1 MNVLA
6 IEASGKNIAIAIA
19 TGEQSLELL
28 INRGFKHA
36 ETLMPAVESLMKLAG
51 LEPGE
56 LYLVACSAGPGSFT
70 ALRIGMSTAKGIAR
84 GADCLLKS
92 VPTLPLLAS
101 GREHWPGIVV
111 PLMDARK
118 GRVYTAAFKNGKRI
132 REDSDINLEE
142 FLKNLPQNE
151 KILVTGPDARIAEG
165 IKEVTIDPLFSSAR
179 GLALAEQAL
188 KLLKRDGPD
197 PSDLGPLYLRLS
209 EAEEALESA
218 G

>member
-6 IEASGKNIAIAIA
+6 IEASGKNITIALA
-19 TGEQSLELL
+19 AEKQSLELL

-36 ETLMPAVESLMKLAG
+36 ETLMPSVESLMKLAG
-51 LEPGE
+51 IEPGE
-56 LYLVACSAGPGSFT
+56 LDLVACSAGPGSFT
-70 ALRIGMSTAKGIAR
+70 ALRIGMATAKGIAR

-111 PLMDARK
+111 PVMDARK
-118 GRVYTAAFKNGKRI
+118 GRVYAAAFKNGKRI
-132 REDSDINLEE
+132 REDSDINLNE
-142 FLKNLPQNE
+142 FLNNLPQNE
-151 KILVTGPDARIAEG
+151 KILVTGPDALIAEE
-165 IKEVTIDPLFSSAR
+165 IREVTVDPLFSSAR
-179 GLALAEQAL
+179 GLALVEQAL
-188 KLLKRDGPD
+188 KLLEKDGPD
-197 PSDLGPLYLRLS
+197 PSDMGPLYLRLS